1 MSAFEIPVQ
10 EITDLNTNEM
20 YKIRISSDG
29 VDINLVTKM
38 GFGRSLIY
46 SIPRHSLV
54 KIDFEK
60 RLVPK
65 SGNGIGRAVV
75 GGMLA
80 GGAGAIV
87 GAASSK
93 GMAEKWD
100 IVLEDRENVCRFEIF
115 QGDKFKAT
123 KYRDKAYKILG
134 LQAAPSNPMLTPK
147 PRVDQSRKERAAWT
161 ISGGRVYHLYPDC
174 PSCKHSNRK
183 PIQTTVSQARAQ
195 GLRECGM
202 CRETLDRA
210 RRV

>member
-1 MSAFEIPVQ
+1 MSSFEIPVQ
-10 EITDLNTNEM
+10 EITDLNTNKM
-20 YKIRISSDG
+20 YKIRISPKS

-38 GFGRSLIY
+38 GFGRDLIY
-46 SIPRHSLV
+46 SIPRDALV

-65 SGNGIGRAVV
+65 SGGGIGRAVV

-80 GGAGAIV
+80 GGVGAV
-87 GAASSK
+87 AGAASAK
-93 GMAEKWD
+93 GMIEKWD
-100 IVLEDRENVCRFEIF
+100 IVLEDRENTCRFEIF

-134 LQAAPSNPMLTPK
+134 LRIAPSNPMLTPRPK
-147 PRVDQSRKERAAWT
+147 VNQPRKERVAWM
-161 ISGGRVYHLYPDC
+161 IPGGRVYHLYPDC
-174 PSCKHSNRK
+174 PSCKRSGKK
-183 PIQTTVSQARAQ
+183 PTQTTVSKARDQ

-202 CRETLDRA
+202 CQEMIDRA